1 MFRLDVNLRNYTLKQ
16 LLTFVEV
23 AREGSITRAAE
34 RLFVTQPAVSMQMR
48 QLEDAFGLT
57 LIESA
62 GRNIRLTEA
71 GREFLSQAQATL
83 DELRTLEHLMSEHVA
98 ARRGRIDLGVI
109 NTATYFIPRLLVR
122 FNAMH
127 PGVQVALHIDNREA
141 ITTRL
146 LKSELD
152 LVISGHAPEGQA
164 CTSTSFASNPFVMVA
179 PPGHPLAGQRSIP
192 FSALADEPVIVRE
205 HGSDTRELTERVFR
219 ERGVPLRPV
228 AELGGTE
235 TIKQAIM
242 AGMGVS
248 FLARRTLQFELD
260 EGHLALLD
268 VEGLPVVGQW
278 YVSHLRQK
286 RLSAAALAF
295 RAYLTDRAEA
305 DMGQ

>member
-1 MFRLDVNLRNYTLKQ
+1 MTDAHRDTNTRNYTLKQ

-62 GRNIRLTEA
+62 GRNIRLTDA
-71 GREFLSQAQATL
+71 GREFLGHAQATL

-122 FNAMH
+122 FNALY

-141 ITTRL
+141 ITARL

-152 LVISGHAPEGQA
+152 LIISGQAPEGQA
-164 CTSTSFASNPFVMVA
+164 CMSTKFASNPFVIVA
-179 PPGHPLAGQRSIP
+179 PRGHPLAQQRSIP
-192 FSALADEPVIVRE
+192 FSALAEEPA
-205 HGSDTRELTERVFR
+205 S
-219 ERGVPLRPV
+219 
-228 AELGGTE
+228 
-235 TIKQAIM
+235 
-242 AGMGVS
+242 
-248 FLARRTLQFELD
+248 
-260 EGHLALLD
+260 
-268 VEGLPVVGQW
+268 
-278 YVSHLRQK
+278 
-286 RLSAAALAF
+286 
-295 RAYLTDRAEA
+295 
-305 DMGQ
+305 